1 MYRDM
6 EIERYIIITH
16 PSMQSYHP
24 HISFKTKQALFLT
37 YFSMHSFHR
46 TLIST
51 IFYIVKNLLL
61 VIFPLYF
68 RRFYTYIW
76 CQLFIIYLFLN
87 SYHSMT
93 VKSALPTMSQ
103 KNLIQYIYIYI
114 SFKVIYIGRKRKW
127 SILSS
132 KKAIKFISILTF
144 GNNLNNFIG
153 CWIFLTRLP

>member
-1 MYRDM
+1 MDRDM

-68 RRFYTYIW
+68 RRFYTCIW

-93 VKSALPTMSQ
+93 VKSALPTTSQ
-103 KNLIQYIYIYI
+103 KTLYSIYIYIYL
-114 SFKVIYIGRKRKW
+114 SKWYILEGKKNDQYYRQKKLLN
-127 SILSS
+127 LSPS
-132 KKAIKFISILTF
+132 WHLVT
-144 GNNLNNFIG
+144 
-153 CWIFLTRLP
+153 T